1 MNRVGCGFVP
11 VVVLFFCCPDSS
23 AQTPQPA
30 GPLTLQQAVRIAVD
44 NYPAIRAARA
54 QVAAQEAG
62 VGLART
68 AWLPRLDSMILA
80 NRATRNNVPG
90 LLLPGSIIPPI
101 SGPASDTS
109 SGSSIWGSGSAVLFS
124 WEPFDFGLRDA
135 SVEAASAQVGRAG
148 AGLGVA
154 TLDVGVKA
162 ADAFLR
168 LAAAQ
173 ETVRAARV
181 NVDRTEV
188 FLNSVSVLVQNQ
200 LRPGADE
207 SRARA
212 ELAAARIQLIQAEQA
227 EQVNRAGLAQ
237 WLGMPAGT
245 VQILAEPQL
254 QAPPGTAPAPQDPAA
269 HPLAVAQLASVEA
282 VRAREKALDRSW
294 FPRFNLQSA
303 FSLRGTGALVN
314 GTHLG
319 GANGLAPTT
328 PNWAAGFAVTFP
340 IFEFASIRQR
350 KRIEEQNER
359 SELAL
364 YDRTIQDLN
373 SQAEQ
378 AIAQVDGARRVAE
391 NTPIQLEAARV
402 AEQQARARYE
412 AGLATIV
419 EVADA
424 QRLLLQSEIGDAVAR
439 LGMWR
444 ARLAEAAAA
453 GDISEFLK

>member
-1 MNRVGCGFVP
+1 
-11 VVVLFFCCPDSS
+11 
-23 AQTPQPA
+23 
-30 GPLTLQQAVRIAVD
+30 
-44 NYPAIRAARA
+44 
-54 QVAAQEAG
+54 
-62 VGLART
+62 
-68 AWLPRLDSMILA
+68 MILA

-101 SGPASDTS
+101 SGPAADTS
-109 SGSSIWGSGSAVLFS
+109 SASSIWGSGLAMLFS

-135 SVEAASAQVGRAG
+135 SVEAARAQVERAG
-148 AGLGVA
+148 AGLGVT
-154 TLDVGVKA
+154 TLDIGVKA

-188 FLNSVSVLVQNQ
+188 FLNSVSVLVRNQ

-212 ELAAARIQLIQAEQA
+212 ELAAARIQLIQAEQS
-227 EQVNRAGLAQ
+227 EQVSRAGLAQ
-237 WLGMPAGT
+237 WLGMPAGS
-245 VQILAEPQL
+245 VQIQAEPQL
-254 QAPPGTAPAPQDPAA
+254 QAPPRTPPAPHEPAA

-340 IFEFASIRQR
+340 IFDFASIRQR

-378 AIAQVDGARRVAE
+378 AKAQVDGARRVAE
-391 NTPIQLEAARV
+391 NTPIQLEAAQI

-424 QRLLLQSEIGDAVAR
+424 QRLLLQSEIGDALAR

-444 ARLAEAAAA
+444 ARLAEAAAS
-453 GDISEFLK
+453 GNISEFLK